1 MQYHPKPR
9 YCYSCAKRIMSVTE
23 KELLAWAWTLIE
35 TYGGYQSTTEE
46 AMANI
51 TERLRREAQTGYVIQ

>member
-1 MQYHPKPR
+1 
-9 YCYSCAKRIMSVTE
+9 MSVTE